1 MLAPFF
7 LSLQGTLTQPP
18 KPSVLEGELFPPD
31 PVSYLDK
38 SLGPKVRN
46 FLEKIN
52 NAEAYYSR
60 LPTLTVE
67 VETKELR
74 NCSMLRK
81 SRDGHFSL
89 KPEDEVTTKLE
100 DLKRKLD
107 LASQSLLTEKIAK
120 IDEIFSM
127 PYNEDEY
134 QFDNIEIEEEH
145 KSSNIDNNE
154 LDELN
159 ADSELSAMS
168 PWISPDFE
176 LNNKVKDGK
185 IGSVDDKETYIIK
198 IEWIKSVLD
207 EILERVFTATITSR
221 QDDNVAGTKELPLPP
236 VYRRAGGQVS
246 LQTPPKVEPPSAS
259 ARVSQDPMSSHSY
272 MVKSEAGSSG
282 STTATPIEIHSSP
295 STFFEEFM
303 ADLSPW
309 LSPGFNPCKT
319 SEGSDLMDLVTP
331 SSNFG
336 QSLKGEESGSAGETL
351 VKDGGYMMDYED
363 SLIGEV
369 LDEILQGVTT
379 TARHEFLPAGSY
391 EHPLEKSDN
400 SLCTGTQ
407 TSEEETSSQASFVTI
422 YPLLSRST
430 TPVDD
435 LIIRELAKQ
444 RQDDSIRKS
453 ELIDHRGDHKI
464 KSKET
469 CSEDDISL
477 KINIET
483 NLPDAFERGIDECG
497 ALIDLHLR
505 WIREELLYVPKT
517 SKQFIVREE
526 DEKGQSMAMMII
538 KKRNVILVQNW
549 LLSRGQMIASLEQDH
564 QVTVL
569 SMPDSATAPHIL
581 LGPAAAVYLV
591 PAAAPP
597 QLAELLRSWHS
608 ATRHSCGQVWL
619 LSLGDFSAFMETVAF
634 CREAAAPPSMRPLLV
649 PATSRLSSSLA
660 QLAQLHSPANA
671 PPAGDLCEQ
680 ARLLQF

>member
-1 MLAPFF
+1 M
-7 LSLQGTLTQPP
+7 
-18 KPSVLEGELFPPD
+18 
-31 PVSYLDK
+31 
-38 SLGPKVRN
+38 
-46 FLEKIN
+46 EKIN

-60 LPTLTVE
+60 LPTLPVQ

-89 KPEDEVTTKLE
+89 KPDDEVTTKLE
-100 DLKRKLD
+100 DLKKKLEF
-107 LASQSLLTEKIAK
+107 ASQNLPTEKFIK

-127 PYNEDEY
+127 TYNKDEY
-134 QFDNIEIEEEH
+134 LEQLNNIEIEEEH
-145 KSSNIDNNE
+145 KSSNLGINE
-154 LDELN
+154 LDEFN
-159 ADSELSAMS
+159 TELSAMS
-168 PWISPDFE
+168 PWISPDLE
-176 LNNKVKDGK
+176 ISYKVKDVETGCC
-185 IGSVDDKETYIIK
+185 VHVKETYILELEFIK
-198 IEWIKSVLD
+198 NVLD
-207 EILERVFTATITSR
+207 EILERVVTADITSR
-221 QDDNVAGTKELPLPP
+221 QVDNDAETEELLLSSDH
-236 VYRRAGGQVS
+236 RRAGGQVS
-246 LQTPPKVEPPSAS
+246 LQTSPNLEAPSVS
-259 ARVSQDPMSSHSY
+259 ARVSQDLMSGHSST
-272 MVKSEAGSSG
+272 VKSAAESP
-282 STTATPIEIHSSP
+282 TATPKEKYSSP
-295 STFFEEFM
+295 AQVSTFFEEFM

-309 LSPGFNPCKT
+309 LSPGLNLSKT

-331 SSNFG
+331 SSNPG
-336 QSLKGEESGSAGETL
+336 QSLKGEELESAGETF
-351 VKDGGYMMDYED
+351 VKNGGAMMEFKDT
-363 SLIGEV
+363 LIKEV

-379 TARHEFLPAGSY
+379 TASFEVIPAGSY
-391 EHPLEKSDN
+391 FLGNAGSFVHPLEKSDN
-400 SLCTGTQ
+400 SQCTH

-444 RQDDSIRKS
+444 RQVDSISKS
-453 ELIDHRGDHKI
+453 ELIDHRGDHKT

-469 CSEDDISL
+469 CSEDNISL
-477 KINIET
+477 KINFET
-483 NLPDAFERGIDECG
+483 NLPDAFERGIDSCG

-526 DEKGQSMAMMII
+526 DEKGPSLATMII
-538 KKRNVILVQNW
+538 NKRDVILVQNW
-549 LLSRGQMIASLEQDH
+549 LLSQVQLIASLEQDH

-581 LGPAAAVYLV
+581 LSPATAVYLV

-619 LSLGDFSAFMETVAF
+619 LSLGDFSAFMESVAF

-649 PATSRLSSSLA
+649 PASSQLSCSLA
-660 QLAQLHSPANA
+660 QLAQLPSPAPA
-671 PPAGDLCEQ
+671 LRAGDLCEQ

>member
-1 MLAPFF
+1 M
-7 LSLQGTLTQPP
+7 
-18 KPSVLEGELFPPD
+18 
-31 PVSYLDK
+31 
-38 SLGPKVRN
+38 
-46 FLEKIN
+46 EKIN

-60 LPTLTVE
+60 LPTLPVQ

-89 KPEDEVTTKLE
+89 KPDDEVTTKLE
-100 DLKRKLD
+100 DLKKKLEF
-107 LASQSLLTEKIAK
+107 ASQNLPTEKFIK

-127 PYNEDEY
+127 TYNEDEY
-134 QFDNIEIEEEH
+134 LEQLNNIEIEEEH
-145 KSSNIDNNE
+145 KSSNLGINE
-154 LDELN
+154 LDEFN
-159 ADSELSAMS
+159 TVTELSAMS
-168 PWISPDFE
+168 PWISPDLE
-176 LNNKVKDGK
+176 ISNKVEDEETGFC
-185 IGSVDDKETYIIK
+185 VHVKETYILELEFIK
-198 IEWIKSVLD
+198 NVLD
-207 EILERVFTATITSR
+207 EILERVVTADITSR
-221 QDDNVAGTKELPLPP
+221 QVDNDAETEELLLSSDH
-236 VYRRAGGQVS
+236 RRAGGQVS
-246 LQTPPKVEPPSAS
+246 LQTSPNLEAPSVS
-259 ARVSQDPMSSHSY
+259 ARVSQDLMSGHSST
-272 MVKSEAGSSG
+272 VKSAAESP
-282 STTATPIEIHSSP
+282 TATPKEKYSSP
-295 STFFEEFM
+295 AQVSTFFEEFM

-309 LSPGFNPCKT
+309 LSPGLNLCKT

-331 SSNFG
+331 SSNPG
-336 QSLKGEESGSAGETL
+336 KSLKGKEPESARETL
-351 VKDGGYMMDYED
+351 VENGGYMMEFKE
-363 SLIGEV
+363 SLIKEV
-369 LDEILQGVTT
+369 LDEILLGVTT
-379 TARHEFLPAGSY
+379 TARYEVLPAGSY
-391 EHPLEKSDN
+391 FLGNAGSYVHPLEKSDN
-400 SLCTGTQ
+400 SQCTH

-444 RQDDSIRKS
+444 RQVNSISKS
-453 ELIDHRGDHKI
+453 ELIDHRGDHKT

-469 CSEDDISL
+469 CSEDNISL
-477 KINIET
+477 KINFET
-483 NLPDAFERGIDECG
+483 NLPDAFERGIDSCG

-526 DEKGQSMAMMII
+526 DEKGPSLATMII
-538 KKRNVILVQNW
+538 NKRDVILVQNW
-549 LLSRGQMIASLEQDH
+549 LLSQVQLIASLEQDH

-581 LGPAAAVYLV
+581 LSPATAVYLV

-619 LSLGDFSAFMETVAF
+619 LSLGDFSAFMESVAF

-649 PATSRLSSSLA
+649 PASSQLSCSLA
-660 QLAQLHSPANA
+660 QLAQLPSPAPA
-671 PPAGDLCEQ
+671 LRAGDLCEQ

>member
-1 MLAPFF
+1 M
-7 LSLQGTLTQPP
+7 
-18 KPSVLEGELFPPD
+18 
-31 PVSYLDK
+31 
-38 SLGPKVRN
+38 
-46 FLEKIN
+46 EKIN

-60 LPTLTVE
+60 LPTLPVQ

-89 KPEDEVTTKLE
+89 KPDDEVTTKLE
-100 DLKRKLD
+100 DLKKKLEF
-107 LASQSLLTEKIAK
+107 ASQNLPTEKFIK

-127 PYNEDEY
+127 TYNKDEY
-134 QFDNIEIEEEH
+134 LEQLNNIEIEEEH
-145 KSSNIDNNE
+145 KSSNLGINE
-154 LDELN
+154 LDEFN
-159 ADSELSAMS
+159 TELSAMS
-168 PWISPDFE
+168 PWISPDLE
-176 LNNKVKDGK
+176 ISYKVKDVETGCC
-185 IGSVDDKETYIIK
+185 VHVKETYILELEFIK
-198 IEWIKSVLD
+198 NVLD
-207 EILERVFTATITSR
+207 EILERVVTATITSR
-221 QDDNVAGTKELPLPP
+221 QVDNNAETKELLMSP

-246 LQTPPKVEPPSAS
+246 LQTSPNVEAPSVS
-259 ARVSQDPMSSHSY
+259 ALVSQDLMSGHSST
-272 MVKSEAGSSG
+272 VKSTAGSS
-282 STTATPIEIHSSP
+282 TATPIEKYSSP
-295 STFFEEFM
+295 AQVSTFFEEFM

-309 LSPGFNPCKT
+309 LSPGLNLCKT

-331 SSNFG
+331 SSNPG
-336 QSLKGEESGSAGETL
+336 KSLKGEELESAGETF
-351 VKDGGYMMDYED
+351 VKNGGAMMEFKDT
-363 SLIGEV
+363 LIKEV

-379 TARHEFLPAGSY
+379 TARYEVLPAGSY
-391 EHPLEKSDN
+391 FLGNAGSFVHPLEKSDN
-400 SLCTGTQ
+400 SQCTH

-444 RQDDSIRKS
+444 RQVDSISKS
-453 ELIDHRGDHKI
+453 ELIDHRGDHK
-464 KSKET
+464 SKAT
-469 CSEDDISL
+469 CSEDDLSL
-477 KINIET
+477 KINFET
-483 NLPDAFERGIDECG
+483 NLPDAFERGIDSRG

-505 WIREELLYVPKT
+505 WIREELLHVPKT
-517 SKQFIVREE
+517 SKQFIVKEE
-526 DEKGQSMAMMII
+526 DEEGQSLAMMII
-538 KKRNVILVQNW
+538 KKRDVILVQNW
-549 LLSRGQMIASLEQDH
+549 LLSQVQMIASLEQDH

-581 LGPAAAVYLV
+581 LSPATAVYLV

-649 PATSRLSSSLA
+649 PASSQLSSSLA
-660 QLAQLHSPANA
+660 QLAQLPSPAPA
-671 PPAGDLCEQ
+671 LRAGDLCEQ